1 MPCNAAERGG
11 EKEGIEG
18 THHCYEAVGVDAVA
32 AEHAQ
37 VSLPSRLRGHRGL
50 TGWSGCRG
58 VAWGLG

>member
-1 MPCNAAERGG
+1 MQRSRERRVG
-11 EKEGIEG
+11 EGIEG